1 MLPSVTPCASG
12 VGHAGDLIDL
22 VESRMMDLIH
32 PEREREQESLS
43 DAAGAAAY
51 HLASGGQRVRARL
64 ALSSG
69 KSLGLTDSDAVTIA
83 SCVELLHNASLIH
96 DDLQDREQCRRGVKT
111 VCAAYGDH
119 IAICAGDLLVSAAYA
134 ALAHFS
140 NPGMLPELLL
150 LVHERTS
157 VVIAGQCAELNPT
170 GDALLDMDV
179 YGNIAAGK
187 SGSLLSLPIEM
198 ALLVS
203 GKREWVTEA
212 RRAAEDFAIGYQI
225 ADDMEDVDQDERSR
239 AVNAVL
245 ALKASGQGDF
255 PSALATARERGLRHL
270 DQAISRSGGLPGGSG
285 SLLMELA
292 QRLRDRL

>member
-1 MLPSVTPCASG
+1 MLPSVIPTGPH

-22 VESRMMDLIH
+22 VERRMLDLIH
-32 PEREREQESLS
+32 PERDREQEGLS
-43 DAAGAAAY
+43 EAAGAAAY

-96 DDLQDREQCRRGVKT
+96 DDLQDREQCRRGVET
-111 VCAAYGDH
+111 VCAAYGGH

-134 ALAHFS
+134 ALAHLG
-140 NPGMLPELLL
+140 NPALLPDLLH

-179 YGNIAAGK
+179 YGSIAAAK
-187 SGSLLSLPIEM
+187 SGALLSLPIEM

-203 GKREWVTEA
+203 GKREWVAEA

-225 ADDMEDVDQDERSR
+225 ADDIEDVDQDERSR

-245 ALKASGQGDF
+245 ALKASGQGDLQG
-255 PSALATARERGLRHL
+255 ALATARERGIRHL
-270 DQAISRSGGLPGGSG
+270 DQAISRSGSLPGGSG
-285 SLLMELA
+285 ILLMELA
-292 QRLRDRL
+292 QGLRDRL

>member
-1 MLPSVTPCASG
+1 
-12 VGHAGDLIDL
+12 
-22 VESRMMDLIH
+22 
-32 PEREREQESLS
+32 
-43 DAAGAAAY
+43 
-51 HLASGGQRVRARL
+51 
-64 ALSSG
+64 
-69 KSLGLTDSDAVTIA
+69 
-83 SCVELLHNASLIH
+83 
-96 DDLQDREQCRRGVKT
+96 VKT

-157 VVIAGQCAELNPT
+157 VVIAGQCTELNPT

-179 YGNIAAGK
+179 YGTIAAGK

-198 ALLVS
+198 TLLVA
-203 GKREWVTEA
+203 GKREWVAEA

-225 ADDMEDVDQDERSR
+225 ADDIEDVDQDVRSR

-245 ALKASGQGDF
+245 ALRASGQGDF
-255 PSALATARERGLRHL
+255 HGALATARERGLRHL
-270 DQAISRSGGLPGGSG
+270 DQAISRSGSLPGGSG

-292 QRLRDRL
+292 QGLRDRL

>member
-1 MLPSVTPCASG
+1 MLPSVIPSG
-12 VGHAGDLIDL
+12 PHVGHAGDLIDL
-22 VESRMMDLIH
+22 VERRMLDLIH
-32 PEREREQESLS
+32 PEREREQEGLS
-43 DAAGAAAY
+43 EAAGAAAY

-69 KSLGLTDSDAVTIA
+69 KSLSLTDSDAVTIA

-111 VCAAYGDH
+111 VCAAYGGH

-134 ALAHFS
+134 ALAHLG
-140 NPGMLPELLL
+140 NPALLPDLLH

-179 YGNIAAGK
+179 YGSIAAAK
-187 SGSLLSLPIEM
+187 SGALLSLPIEM

-203 GKREWVTEA
+203 GKREWVAEA
-212 RRAAEDFAIGYQI
+212 RLAAEDFAIGYQI

-239 AVNAVL
+239 SVNAVL
-245 ALKASGQGDF
+245 ALRASGQGDLQG
-255 PSALATARERGLRHL
+255 ALATARERGIRHL
-270 DQAISRSGGLPGGSG
+270 DQAISRSGSLPGGSG
-285 SLLMELA
+285 ILLMELA
-292 QRLRDRL
+292 QGLRDRL